1 MTPTM
6 VAGRHMLA
14 WRLGSGSR
22 HWEHG
27 DVVLVERAGAEPL
40 LRRVVGWPATTG
52 SAPSTR
58 APGGCRP
65 TGSSGLVGAVA
76 RPPGDIRVGV
86 DR

>member
-1 MTPTM
+1 MTPTV
-6 VAGRHMLA
+6 VAGQHVLA

-27 DVVLVERAGAEPL
+27 DVLLVERPGAEPL
-40 LRRVVGWPATTG
+40 LRRVVGWPATSG
-52 SAPSTR
+52 PAPSTH
-58 APGGCRP
+58 AHWGCRP

-76 RPPGDIRVGV
+76 WPPGDIRVGV